1 MAKYRQV
8 HTTFWQ
14 DPKVLEEMTPEDKY
28 FYLYLLTNPN
38 TTQIGVYQITKK
50 QMAFDLGY
58 STESINSLLHRFITL
73 HKLIKYNEQ
82 TRELAILNWGK
93 YNLHKAGKPVID
105 CVNKEL
111 KEVKDKTLLLDI
123 MKHIPNDSVLQAFSR
138 HVDDT
143 HNDTSTRSGQEK
155 EEEKEKEKEEEK
167 EEELLLPEKDME
179 SEVGNP
185 SESEVS
191 SRSSYQSIFDFY
203 QQNFGMLNP
212 FISQQIQHWID
223 DMGEELVLEAMEL
236 TLKQQKAWKYAEGI
250 LKAWANRNVRTVADV
265 RVLEAEFK
273 NKRGFKQSGRVRK
286 EMVPDWLSQDTGE
299 VDSQTSTPVAVAKD
313 EFEKEKRKL
322 EAELKAL
329 HEELKAGKE

>member
-155 EEEKEKEKEEEK
+155 EEEKEKEK

>member
-1 MAKYRQV
+1 
-8 HTTFWQ
+8 
-14 DPKVLEEMTPEDKY
+14 
-28 FYLYLLTNPN
+28 
-38 TTQIGVYQITKK
+38 
-50 QMAFDLGY
+50 
-58 STESINSLLHRFITL
+58 
-73 HKLIKYNEQ
+73 
-82 TRELAILNWGK
+82 
-93 YNLHKAGKPVID
+93 
-105 CVNKEL
+105 
-111 KEVKDKTLLLDI
+111 
-123 MKHIPNDSVLQAFSR
+123 
-138 HVDDT
+138 
-143 HNDTSTRSGQEK
+143 
-155 EEEKEKEKEEEK
+155 EKEKEKEK

>member
-143 HNDTSTRSGQEK
+143 YNDTSTCRGQEK
-155 EEEKEKEKEEEK
+155 EEEKEEEKEKEEKKKGSPTAFEFY
-167 EEELLLPEKDME
+167 EE
-179 SEVGNP
+179 
-185 SESEVS
+185 
-191 SRSSYQSIFDFY
+191 
-203 QQNFGMLNP
+203 NFGLLSSHLIQEINAWLND
-212 FISQQIQHWID
+212 FNGNHEVVIEALKISVERNKRNW
-223 DMGEELVLEAMEL
+223 GY
-236 TLKQQKAWKYAEGI
+236 TKAI
-250 LKAWANRNVRTVADV
+250 LKDWYSKGLKSLKDIKA
-265 RVLEAEFK
+265 LEIEFK
-273 NKRGFKQSGRVRK
+273 KKISSANTKIHRK
-286 EMVPDWLSQDTGE
+286 EMVPQWLANNKAE
-299 VDSQTSTPVAVAKD
+299 EKVAAIYD
-313 EFEKEKRKL
+313 PSFEEEKRKL
-322 EAELKAL
+322 EAELRAL
-329 HEELKAGKE
+329 DEELRGKNYK

>member
-1 MAKYRQV
+1 MAKFRQIQV
-8 HTTFWQ
+8 DFWS
-14 DPKVLEEMTPEDKY
+14 DPRVSEEMTPEDKF

-38 TTQIGVYQITKK
+38 TKQIGVYTITKK
-50 QMAFDLGY
+50 QMAFDMGY
-58 STESINSLLHRFITL
+58 SIETINSLIKRFENE
-73 HKLIKYNEQ
+73 HKVIKYNTE
-82 TRELAILNWGK
+82 TREIALLNWGK
-93 YNLHKAGKPVID
+93 YNLNKGGKPVLD
-105 CVNKEL
+105 CVTKELGEVKDLQLLVEVASSIKNISILELFEHKL
-111 KEVKDKTLLLDI
+111 KEVRI
-123 MKHIPNDSVLQAFSR
+123 G
-138 HVDDT
+138 
-143 HNDTSTRSGQEK
+143 NDTSTLSGQEK
-155 EEEKEKEKEEEK
+155 EEEKE
-167 EEELLLPEKDME
+167 ELLLPEKEME
-179 SEVGNP
+179 PEVGNP

-299 VDSQTSTPVAVAKD
+299 VDSQTSTPVAVAND
-313 EFEKEKRKL
+313 EFEEEKRKL